1 MRSAIELL
9 MAAIALACLGM
20 TSMAAE
26 PDLAGHTSA
35 SHSLALQRS
44 VDNAVAKTLARTW
57 NPPLQA
63 QQLAV
68 TAVDL
73 SEPQK
78 PTFASARGTEPVYP
92 ASVIKLFY
100 QAAVHRWM
108 EDRKIQDT
116 AEVRR
121 ALRDMIVES
130 YNEPT
135 HYLIDLLTGTTSGP
149 ELPEADLKSW
159 WDRRNAVNRWF
170 HSMGYPS
177 AINASKKP
185 WCEGPYGR
193 ESQAIAAFEPRRNF
207 LTTEATARLVLEI
220 ALGQCVNPDRSRQML
235 ELMARDFTAPAT
247 DPEDQAH
254 GYTGLA
260 LKPGPKLWS
269 KCGLTSQTRHDAA
282 LVELPSG
289 KRIILV
295 IFTTD
300 HATERNIIPTV
311 AREILSS
318 ISSPPE
324 R

>member
-1 MRSAIELL
+1 MRNAIELL

-26 PDLAGHTSA
+26 PDLAGHTLA

-44 VDNAVAKTLARTW
+44 VDQAVAKTLARTW
-57 NPPLQA
+57 SPPLQA

-73 SEPQK
+73 SEPRK
-78 PTFASARGTEPVYP
+78 PTFASVRGTEPVYP

-116 AEVRR
+116 TEVRR

-135 HYLIDLLTGTTSGP
+135 HYLMDLLTGTTSGP
-149 ELPEADLKSW
+149 ELPEADLKTW
-159 WDRRNAVNRWF
+159 WERRNAVNRWF

-193 ESQAIAAFEPRRNF
+193 ESQAIAAYEPRRNF

-235 ELMARDFTAPAT
+235 ELMARDFTAPAA

-260 LKPGPKLWS
+260 LKPGTKLWS

-300 HATERNIIPTV
+300 HAIERDLIPTV

-318 ISSPPE
+318 IGSPPGS
-324 R
+324 

>member
-1 MRSAIELL
+1 MRNAIELL

-26 PDLAGHTSA
+26 PDLAGHTLA

-44 VDNAVAKTLARTW
+44 VDNAVAKTLPRTW
-57 NPPLQA
+57 SPPLQA

-73 SEPQK
+73 SEPRK
-78 PTFASARGTEPVYP
+78 PTFASVRGTEPVYP

-116 AEVRR
+116 TEVRR

-135 HYLIDLLTGTTSGP
+135 HYLMDLLTGTTSGP
-149 ELPEADLKSW
+149 ELPEADLKTW
-159 WDRRNAVNRWF
+159 WERRNAVNRWF

-235 ELMARDFTAPAT
+235 ELMARDFTAPAA

-260 LKPGPKLWS
+260 LKPGTKLWS

-300 HATERNIIPTV
+300 HAIERDLIPTV

-318 ISSPPE
+318 IGSPPE